1 MTWQEYAM
9 RAPILEESLVAAVHQ
24 RLQGRL
30 LDFSIEE
37 RPEGLVLHG
46 LAHSYYV
53 KQLAQWEVRQLT
65 RQNISANLI
74 QVRPRISPIALT
86 TPAN

>member
-9 RAPILEESLVAAVHQ
+9 RTPVLEDSLVAAVHQ

-37 RPEGLVLHG
+37 RPEGLVLRG
-46 LAHSYYV
+46 LAHSYHV
-53 KQLAQWEVRQLT
+53 KQLAQLEVARLT
-65 RQNISANLI
+65 RQIISANRI
-74 QVRPRISPIALT
+74 EVRPRVAISTMTVPVG
-86 TPAN
+86 